1 VAAQDYESQL
11 RQVLRALR
19 RGGQARVLV
28 ANTPDLAQLP
38 AYRACLPNP
47 PAGELACL
55 IPAGFMPTPQ
65 AVSRAVA
72 DYNAAIS
79 DAARQEGATL
89 VDLHL
94 NDSQIAQHPE
104 WISADGFHPSSQ
116 GYAVIAKQFEDAYR
130 RIS

>member
-1 VAAQDYESQL
+1 
-11 RQVLRALR
+11 VLRALR
-19 RGGQARVLV
+19 RGGQTRVLV

-38 AYRACLPNP
+38 AYRACLPGA
-47 PAGELACL
+47 PAGGPTCL

-65 AVSRAVA
+65 AVSAAVA
-72 DYNAAIS
+72 AYNTAIS
-79 DAARQEGATL
+79 DAAKQEGATL

-104 WISADGFHPSSQ
+104 WISADGFHPSGQ
-116 GYAVIAKQFEDAYR
+116 GYAVIARQFEDAYR